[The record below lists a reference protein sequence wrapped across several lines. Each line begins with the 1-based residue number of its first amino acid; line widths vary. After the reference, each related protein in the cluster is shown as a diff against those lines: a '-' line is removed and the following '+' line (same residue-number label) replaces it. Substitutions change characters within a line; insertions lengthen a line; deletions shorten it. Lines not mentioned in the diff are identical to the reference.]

1 MGIVSRTQND
11 TVSSPRIIEQTWA
24 LHRDPVRPPVDRLSA
39 LKACRKRAGSL
50 TRPTRIRFS
59 SKSFLRKAGKVGLFL
74 GLV

>member
-39 LKACRKRAGSL
+39 LKR
-50 TRPTRIRFS
+50 
-59 SKSFLRKAGKVGLFL
+59 FLRISKGIRRVERLKERRYSFFRSPLEF
-74 GLV
+74 